1 MCACQWINLRD
12 WGGSISGEQGI
23 GLIKMPYHSYSPTSE
38 ELALMKLL
46 KSALAPRGILNPGK
60 VFQGRA
66 DRSQVRCEPDTAP
79 RTEIFKRA
87 SPSRGEPK

>member
-1 MCACQWINLRD
+1 L
-12 WGGSISGEQGI
+12 GGSISGEQGI
-23 GLIKMPYHSYSPTSE
+23 DLIKKLYLSYSPTPE

-66 DRSQVRCEPDTAP
+66 VRSQVRCEPDTAP